1 MARPEAEWRE
11 RSEAE
16 TGRRELSLEA
26 GLEAGPKGETRPEGS
41 GWIIDG
47 PAARSP
53 VRPKGTGGGPT
64 TGTVKNRIRLS
75 VILLIILL

>member
-1 MARPEAEWRE
+1 MLFPIGAQVD
-11 RSEAE
+11 
-16 TGRRELSLEA
+16 TSLVD
-26 GLEAGPKGETRPEGS
+26 PCRID

>member
-26 GLEAGPKGETRPEGS
+26 GLEAGPKGETRPEG
-41 GWIIDG
+41 GG
-47 PAARSP
+47 RQPTA
-53 VRPKGTGGGPT
+53 GGPT
-64 TGTVKNRIRLS
+64 PPSQRDH
-75 VILLIILL
+75 

>member
-26 GLEAGPKGETRPEGS
+26 GLEAGPKGETIEKRTVNAGLCPPEGRA
-41 GWIIDG
+41 
-47 PAARSP
+47 PARYSRRVCGLQA
-53 VRPKGTGGGPT
+53 
-64 TGTVKNRIRLS
+64 
-75 VILLIILL
+75 

>member
-26 GLEAGPKGETRPEGS
+26 GLEAGPKGEGTTG
-41 GWIIDG
+41 G
-47 PAARSP
+47 
-53 VRPKGTGGGPT
+53 PKGS
-64 TGTVKNRIRLS
+64 R
-75 VILLIILL
+75 